1 MHERV
6 EVLPAGGAV
15 MDATEAARAP
25 TDARDARGLTALHV
39 AALNAQVAG
48 TLLDGGASVDAKE
61 HTGWTALLVAA
72 AGGHAEVVRVLL
84 AGGASVEGW
93 EGHGTW

>member
-39 AALNAQVAG
+39 AALNGHAQVAG
-48 TLLDGGASVDAKE
+48 TLLDGGASVDA
-61 HTGWTALLVAA
+61 TSGPY
-72 AGGHAEVVRVLL
+72 
-84 AGGASVEGW
+84 GAYRFVPMVPMGICAS
-93 EGHGTW
+93 